1 VTHRP
6 QRGEARR
13 RRDFKAVAA
22 AALASAERVVLSWLP
37 HGKREGREWKATNP
51 TRSDARAGSFSV
63 NLENGKWADF
73 ASDQRGGDLVALV
86 KMLDGCT
93 MAEAC
98 DRLSEFLGLDPVG
111 KRDSTTAPASPA
123 ARPQGERGEAVAPVP
138 DNAPA
143 MPAAHPK
150 QGRPSLAWDYR
161 DAEGRLLFRVARF
174 NKPDG
179 AKEVMPLSLWREGGR
194 LSWRWRGLP
203 EPRPLYGLEAL
214 AAKPG
219 ALVVVTEGE
228 KDADAARVLLPDLVV
243 ITSPNGSRSAGK
255 AAWGPVHGR
264 RLVVWPDADEPGAGY
279 AADVARAALA
289 AGAASV
295 SMIRLDRLAELR
307 GSALPDGWG
316 AADALAEGL
325 DAAGL
330 AALLADPAAL
340 QAAQAARAAGA
351 SAGQAA
357 ARGARTGPRVP
368 FLHVPPFD
376 PLGRRAGVYYVPA
389 ARDRETGETVEGS
402 PEWVCSPLKVE
413 ALTRDHAGGEWG
425 RLLVFPDRDGTEH
438 RWAMP
443 SAMLAKDGAEL
454 REVLLSQGLE
464 ITADPNKRRR
474 LVEYIQAAEPGQF
487 ARCVTRAGWHGDAF
501 VLPAGTVGALDGEA
515 LVFQSAAP
523 GDHKLSEAGQL
534 SDWREQVSAPC
545 AGNARLVVALSA
557 AFAAPCLHLA
567 GLEGGGLHFRGASS
581 SGKSTALALAASVYG
596 PPEFRREWR
605 ATDNALESVAAL
617 HCDALLPLDEIGQLE
632 PKHAAA
638 VAYLLSNGQGK
649 SRSRRDGSLRA
660 PATWRLLFLSCGE
673 VGLGDLIAEAGGKSR
688 AGMEV
693 RVVDLSADAGA
704 GLGIFQRVPDGLSP
718 GAFADRL
725 KAATAL
731 HYGTAFPAFLRALV
745 GDLERARRFL
755 RAAVDRLGAE
765 LAGNDAAGQA
775 RRVARRFALVA
786 AAGEL
791 ATAHGLTG
799 WATGEAERAGRACYL
814 SWLGAR
820 GGNGESEP
828 RDMIRQVQHFLSL
841 HSEGRFAP
849 MSRADDDR
857 APKTLLRAG
866 WRVESAEGMEH
877 WVLSEVWRREV
888 CEGFDPSEVCR
899 VLVAHGLLK
908 PEGEHGYTRRER
920 IKGTG
925 EAVRVLRLLPG
936 ILEFET

>member
-1 VTHRP
+1 MTQPRKP
-6 QRGEARR
+6 N

-22 AALASAERVVLSWLP
+22 AALSSAERVVMRWLP

-63 NLENGKWADF
+63 NLESGKWADF

-86 KMLDGCT
+86 KMLDGCG
-93 MAEAC
+93 MGEAC
-98 DRLSEFLGLDPVG
+98 DRLAEFLGLSPVG
-111 KRDSTTAPASPA
+111 SASAGNAPPALA
-123 ARPQGERGEAVAPVP
+123 ARPQRDRGEVVAPVP
-138 DNAPA
+138 DDAPP

-150 QGRPSLAWDYR
+150 HGRPASVWDYC
-161 DAEGRLLFRVARF
+161 DAAGRLLFRVCRF
-174 NKPDG
+174 DQRG
-179 AKEVMPLSLWREGGR
+179 GGKEVLPLSLWREAGK
-194 LSWRWRGLP
+194 LAWRWRGLP
-203 EPRPLYGLEAL
+203 EPRPLYGMDHL

-219 ALVVVTEGE
+219 AVVLVTEGE
-228 KDADAARVLLPDLVV
+228 KDADAARALLPDLVA

-255 AAWGPVHGR
+255 ADWSPVRGR
-264 RLVVWPDADEPGAGY
+264 RLLLWPDADAPGAAY

-289 AGAASV
+289 AGAESV
-295 SMIRLDRLAELR
+295 AVLRLDRLAELR
-307 GSALPDGWG
+307 GAELPEGWG
-316 AADALAEGL
+316 AADAQAEGI
-325 DAAGL
+325 DAAAL
-330 AALLADPAAL
+330 ASLLADPAAL
-340 QAAQAARAAGA
+340 EPVQAPPAPKGGKDRAEARKG
-351 SAGQAA
+351 
-357 ARGARTGPRVP
+357 RGGPRVP
-368 FLHVPPFD
+368 FLSVAPFD
-376 PLGRRAGVYYVPA
+376 GQGRRAGVYFVPT
-389 ARDRETGETVEGS
+389 ARDRETGELVAGA
-402 PEWVCSPLKVE
+402 PEWICSPLKVE

-425 RLLVFPDRDGTEH
+425 RLLVFPDRDGMEH

-443 SAMLAKDGAEL
+443 AAMLAKDGAEL

-474 LVEYIQAAEPGQF
+474 LVEFIQAAEPGKL
-487 ARCVTRAGWHGDAF
+487 ARCVTRAGWHGEAF
-501 VLPAGTVGALDGEA
+501 VMPAGTVGADDGEA
-515 LVFQSAAP
+515 LVFQTAAP
-523 GDHKLSEAGQL
+523 GDHKLAEAGEL
-534 SDWREQVSAPC
+534 GDWREHVSAPC
-545 AGNARLVVALSA
+545 AGNSRLVVALSA

-596 PPEFRREWR
+596 PAEFRREWR

-617 HCDALLPLDEIGQLE
+617 HCDALLALDEIGQLE

-693 RVVDLSADAGA
+693 RVVDLGADAGA
-704 GLGIFQRVPDGLSP
+704 GLGIFERVPDGLSP

-725 KAATAL
+725 KAAAAQ

-745 GDLERARRFL
+745 ADLERARRFL
-755 RAAVDRLGAE
+755 RAAVDRLGGE
-765 LAGNDAAGQA
+765 LAGEDAAGQA

-799 WATGEAERAGRACYL
+799 WETGEAERAGRACFA
-814 SWLGAR
+814 SWVAAR

-828 RDMIRQVQHFLSL
+828 RDMVRQVQHFLSL

-866 WRVESAEGMEH
+866 WRVECVEGVEH
-877 WVLSEVWRREV
+877 WVLPEVWRREV
-888 CEGFDPSEVCR
+888 CAGFDAVEVAR
-899 VLVAHGLLK
+899 VLAARGLLK
-908 PEGEHGYTRRER
+908 PEGKGFTRRER
-920 IKGTG
+920 IKGG
-925 EAVRVLRLLPG
+925 EAVRVYRLLPG
-936 ILEFET
+936 ILECEP